1 VLDIRHLNFSYPDRP
16 VLRDISFS
24 AVPGKILVILG
35 PNGAGKTTLLKNLN
49 RILPPESGDI
59 LVADRPVSAMGVR
72 EIARHMAYVAQAP
85 EGGRVT
91 VFDTVLMGRIPH
103 LGFRPSRTDLEKTDA
118 VMTRLGLSDM
128 ALKTLDRLSGGER
141 QKVSI
146 ARALVQETPIL
157 LLDEPTA
164 ALDLRNQTDIL
175 GLIRHIA
182 RDHDMAVVM
191 TMHDI
196 NAALQYADQ
205 YLCLKDGRI
214 LGTGAIEAIS
224 PNLIQKVY
232 GVAVD
237 LIYHNGQPM
246 VVPKSGMSRAE
257 TAA

>member
-1 VLDIRHLNFSYPDRP
+1 MFNIRHLNFSYPERP

-24 AVPGKILVILG
+24 ATPGEILVILG

-49 RILPPESGDI
+49 RILTPESGEV
-59 LVADRPVSAMGVR
+59 LVGERPVSAMGVR
-72 EIARHMAYVAQAP
+72 DIARHMAYVSQVP

-103 LGFRPSRTDLEKTDA
+103 LGFRPSRADLEKTDA
-118 VMTRLGLSDM
+118 VMNRLGLSDM

-141 QKVSI
+141 QKVAI
-146 ARALVQETPIL
+146 ARALAQETPIL

-164 ALDLRNQTDIL
+164 SLDLKNQTDIL

-191 TMHDI
+191 TMHDL
-196 NAALQYADQ
+196 NAALQYADK

-214 LGTGAIEAIS
+214 LGTGVIAQIT
-224 PNLIQKVY
+224 PDLIQKVY
-232 GVAVD
+232 GVGVD
-237 LIYHNGQPM
+237 MVYHNGQPM
-246 VVPKSGMSRAE
+246 VVPRSGITLAE